1 MKRVI
6 AGLLCGIVMLG
17 VATGCDNDS
26 IGSTGGSNT
35 KVDKINNEI
44 NYFEIDNKKVYLTK
58 DLEQFVMQLKGLS
71 CTLSA
76 EYTNLIGQLEID
88 DINSKDNQ
96 FYTLESQ
103 GSGQIVS
110 IECQGEQSYDKVLIS
125 LFLEMTEQSDG
136 TEQNLGLYVDRPI
149 HLWGITSSNRNV
161 IVGGDKISIT
171 LGDDP
176 NTSDLKDI
184 EKALGTNYETETDR
198 YDRISDVSYEEA
210 GKEYN
215 YDFKIKYPS
224 NAGTSGQ
231 YITMAYIKEKRY

>member
-1 MKRVI
+1 MKKVL
-6 AGLLCGIVMLG
+6 AGLLCEIITIGG
-17 VATGCDNDS
+17 ATGCESGS
-26 IGSTGGSNT
+26 IGSTGGSGT
-35 KVDKINNEI
+35 KVNKINNEI

-76 EYTNLIGQLEID
+76 EYTNLIGQLGID

-103 GSGQIVS
+103 GSGQIIS
-110 IECQGEQSYDKVLIS
+110 IECQGEQRYDKVLIS
-125 LFLEMTEQSDG
+125 LFLEMTEQPDG

-149 HLWGITSSNRNV
+149 RTWGITSSNRNV

-176 NTSDLKDI
+176 DTNDLKDI

-198 YDRISDVSYEEA
+198 NDRISDVIYEES

-215 YDFKIKYPS
+215 YDFKIKYSS
-224 NAGTSGQ
+224 NSGTSGQ
-231 YITMAYIKEKRY
+231 YITMAYIKEKQY